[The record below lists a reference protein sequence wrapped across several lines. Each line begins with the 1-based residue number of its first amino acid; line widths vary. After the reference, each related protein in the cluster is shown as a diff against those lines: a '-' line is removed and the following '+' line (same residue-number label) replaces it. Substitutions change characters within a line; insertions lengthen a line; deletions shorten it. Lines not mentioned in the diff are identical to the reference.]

1 MAWWHVGNGSS
12 PSRAKPG
19 RGRIRR
25 GAAVIL
31 TTLLLVTA
39 CTGTDSTGDSAAET
53 ARCRG
58 LAVETIDGMQR
69 FVDEFADV
77 GLEDLTGD
85 EIPGLQDLE
94 ENVKA
99 ARDRAVRTECD
110 PEQFDAMLA
119 EETKR
124 LEGTGPVGRR
134 LAAALRGDVPARER
148 APEDLTVDPSADL
161 AAILAEAGSGSVIT
175 LEAGG
180 YDLSELIVVDRS
192 LTLVGAGADRTIL
205 RSSSSSAAILVR
217 VDGSLNISEIAI
229 EHVGDEPASVVVV
242 SDGDLSMLA
251 VRVAGG
257 IQDLESGR
265 DGHGLALFF
274 AAPEDQEETETVGV
288 VDVARSEFAA
298 NEQTGIA
305 VVGEVAPRIA
315 DSEAIGN
322 GLCGICYFDTAAG
335 IAENN
340 SIEGNEVGMGVSD
353 SAHPTLTG
361 NVVRDNS
368 VSGFLVE
375 GEASPWIL
383 DSLIE
388 GNGRVGLSVSGTSS
402 VRIEHNEIVDHPQG
416 IALAGNVDGTVQR
429 NVFDGNDVGVLVT
442 DDATPSLEEN
452 EINNSATGAIIYGD
466 RAAGTA
472 RANSLTEHAIGIQ
485 AGDDSAPRIEDNEI
499 DSVDG
504 IGLLFLD
511 RSAGVAIG
519 NAITNHAT
527 GIQARGF
534 ASPRI
539 EGGSVWGASATG
551 IVFAERAAG
560 SVSGVAI
567 RGTEIG
573 ILVGGNAGPAVEENT
588 IEGTAAAGIVFG
600 GQSTGVAS
608 ENRVVD
614 SGSVGIQVGMTSTPD
629 LDENILENSRDV
641 GLLYIDDAAGTA
653 AGNLISGGE
662 FGIQV
667 SDQAAPTIDGNTL
680 TDVVRGSMLF
690 AEDTGGT
697 VSGNSCDRGAPIVL
711 MLGAAPTVGEN
722 DCVVRRRSS

>member
-1 MAWWHVGNGSS
+1 V
-12 PSRAKPG
+12 
-19 RGRIRR
+19 
-25 GAAVIL
+25 
-31 TTLLLVTA
+31 
-39 CTGTDSTGDSAAET
+39 
-53 ARCRG
+53 
-58 LAVETIDGMQR
+58 AVETIDGMQR
-69 FVDEFADV
+69 FVDEFAEA

-85 EIPGLQDLE
+85 EIPGLQDLDE
-94 ENVKA
+94 SVTA
-99 ARDRAVRTECD
+99 ARERAVSSGCD

-119 EETKR
+119 EETRR
-124 LEGTGPVGRR
+124 LEGKGPVGRR

-148 APEDLTVDPSADL
+148 ESEEMTVDPSADL

-175 LEAGG
+175 LEAGR
-180 YDLSELIVVDRS
+180 YDLAEMIVVDRS

-229 EHVGDEPASVVVV
+229 EHVGDEPASVIVV

-251 VRVAGG
+251 ARVAGG
-257 IQDLESGR
+257 IQDRESGR
-265 DGHGLALFF
+265 DGHGLALVFSP
-274 AAPEDQEETETVGV
+274 PEDEGEPGTTGV
-288 VDVARSEFAA
+288 VEVQQSEFAA

-315 DSEAIGN
+315 DTEAIGN
-322 GLCGICYFDTAAG
+322 GLCGICFFDTAAG

-361 NVVRDNS
+361 NIVRDNS
-368 VSGFLVE
+368 VSGFLIE
-375 GEASPWIL
+375 GEASPRVL
-383 DSLIE
+383 DNLIE
-388 GNGRVGLSVSGTSS
+388 GNGRVGLSVSGASS
-402 VRIEHNEIVDHPQG
+402 LRIEHNEIVGHPQG
-416 IALAGNVDGTVQR
+416 IAVAGSVDGFVQH
-429 NVFDGNDVGVLVT
+429 NVFNGNDVGVLVT
-442 DDATPSLEEN
+442 DDATPNLEEN
-452 EINNSATGAIIYGD
+452 EISNSATGAIIYGD
-466 RAAGTA
+466 RAAGTV

-485 AGDDSAPRIEDNEI
+485 AGDDSAPRIEENEI

-511 RSAGVAIG
+511 RSAAFAVD

-527 GIQARGF
+527 GIQTRGF
-534 ASPRI
+534 AAPRI

-551 IVFAERAAG
+551 VVFAERATG
-560 SVSGVAI
+560 SVSGVGI

-573 ILVGGNAGPAVEENT
+573 ILVGGNANPAVAENT

-608 ENRVVD
+608 GNRVVD
-614 SGSVGIQVGMTSTPD
+614 SGSVGIQVGMTSAPD
-629 LDENILENSRDV
+629 LDENILENSQDV

-667 SDQAAPTIDGNTL
+667 SDQAAPSIDGNTL
-680 TDVVRGSMLF
+680 TDVERGSMLF